1 MCLANIRLKDSLNF
15 AEKRRT
21 QMRSTE
27 EISLKTRNIGITR
40 VSPSSSKL
48 SRLDRSPSPPRR
60 PARPPDGV
68 RPLLAAEDDDRLS
81 WSASSPLLA
90 EAESPRLKADL
101 SSLCILPPPL
111 AGGGAGSAWSSSGA
125 SDGGSGWSLGMS
137 RARREVAAAGCAWEM
152 EGRRTGTREQRE
164 AMHWWFIQKKM
175 ETREAQLGCV
185 SVLC

>member
-1 MCLANIRLKDSLNF
+1 MCSANICLKDPLNF
-15 AEKRRT
+15 AGKKNPPDAINRANFVENKESESRA
-21 QMRSTE
+21 SH
-27 EISLKTRNIGITR
+27 
-40 VSPSSSKL
+40 SPSSSKL

-68 RPLLAAEDDDRLS
+68 RPLFAAEDDDRLS

-137 RARREVAAAGCAWEM
+137 RAR
-152 EGRRTGTREQRE
+152 
-164 AMHWWFIQKKM
+164 
-175 ETREAQLGCV
+175 
-185 SVLC
+185 